1 MTSLGLSH
9 NATLVV
15 HGELI
20 NSDIPT
26 HNDSDDDD
34 DNHLAGIRRNMLSTL
49 KDELNPRLGYLAI
62 PDVYDDED
70 IYNN

>member
-15 HGELI
+15 HDELI
-20 NSDIPT
+20 NSDIPKN
-26 HNDSDDDD
+26 NDSDDDD

-49 KDELNPRLGYLAI
+49 EDELNPRLGYLAI
-62 PDVYDDED
+62 TDEYDAEE